1 LATDGDGLRWY
12 WREDEQPRLVVP
24 TQERTAVT
32 ARAHDDAVGHLGA
45 AQTTDEVMRR
55 FWWPGLRRD
64 VRAYVEACLVCARN
78 KGVRRLAHGNYR
90 GVSYSGPRLFYGC
103 DVKKVGD
110 AGYILLLVDLFSG
123 YMILAPMHSRK
134 AAEVAA
140 TLVSSVFL
148 VYGSARDIRCD
159 DAREFT
165 SASFVGHLKAWGC
178 SVSYTKGYHGEG
190 NGAAERAWPYVE
202 SRLCESVTLV
212 DWRER
217 LPCIAFSYNV
227 AVRGGHG
234 MSAFELQFGLP
245 AVTALQAGSLPP
257 VEASVAGRPA
267 STAEAGQ
274 LMELLRINTR
284 LAQTA
289 RDFQRRATADLL
301 RSASGNR
308 RAVRFD
314 VGDMVMVYREP
325 VDVKESL
332 FTKPKDFVASWL
344 GPFVVR
350 RVEGTCYTV
359 QALCDG
365 PGITAGAVLER
376 TVKNVKAFK
385 GAAPVQHTSGGGS
398 NDAGGGGVGG
408 GVGHRA
414 VGAKVGS
421 YGASGGGGDENLGRR
436 TSDGDKDDVDSGTDR
451 GGGDDDD
458 GGGNDDDDEG
468 GAGGAGGKTGPESWE
483 LELEVPASWRPGSTL
498 KFAHDGMEYSVDLEG
513 DVAPGSVI
521 AVRVPARGYR

>member
-1 LATDGDGLRWY
+1 
-12 WREDEQPRLVVP
+12 
-24 TQERTAVT
+24 
-32 ARAHDDAVGHLGA
+32 
-45 AQTTDEVMRR
+45 
-55 FWWPGLRRD
+55 
-64 VRAYVEACLVCARN
+64 
-78 KGVRRLAHGNYR
+78 
-90 GVSYSGPRLFYGC
+90 
-103 DVKKVGD
+103 
-110 AGYILLLVDLFSG
+110 
-123 YMILAPMHSRK
+123 
-134 AAEVAA
+134 
-140 TLVSSVFL
+140 
-148 VYGSARDIRCD
+148 
-159 DAREFT
+159 
-165 SASFVGHLKAWGC
+165 
-178 SVSYTKGYHGEG
+178 
-190 NGAAERAWPYVE
+190 
-202 SRLCESVTLV
+202 
-212 DWRER
+212 
-217 LPCIAFSYNV
+217 
-227 AVRGGHG
+227 
-234 MSAFELQFGLP
+234 
-245 AVTALQAGSLPP
+245 
-257 VEASVAGRPA
+257 
-267 STAEAGQ
+267 
-274 LMELLRINTR
+274 MELLRINTR

-385 GAAPVQHTSGGGS
+385 GAVPVQNTSGGGS

-436 TSDGDKDDVDSGTDR
+436 TSDG
-451 GGGDDDD
+451 
-458 GGGNDDDDEG
+458 DEG